1 VDEVQRVDSSKV
13 VGIWMCRELNP
24 YPEVPRQVSTV
35 TYAADGTFTGKA
47 QYDAT
52 AAPFGGMTV
61 ETTGR
66 WMVQDDKILTS
77 DVKTSASSQD
87 AFTNIM
93 AGLASSF
100 ANTTSAQMQGSGEV
114 LKLTQTELVFRPAG
128 ADDPP
133 VYSCMR

>member
-1 VDEVQRVDSSKV
+1 
-13 VGIWMCRELNP
+13 
-24 YPEVPRQVSTV
+24 
-35 TYAADGTFTGKA
+35 
-47 QYDAT
+47 
-52 AAPFGGMTV
+52 MTV

-66 WMVQDDKILTS
+66 WMAQDDKILTS